1 MATVNK
7 NFKVKYGLIVEGTT
21 ATVNT
26 FDILTKSTADVDY
39 IISQVGGSG
48 ASTNTPDTLVLRDS
62 SGDFAAATITAET
75 GFSGDLTGDVTGNVT
90 GNADT
95 ASALATARTIS
106 VSGDATG
113 TVTFDGSANADIAV
127 TLDASFATDTEV
139 TAAADAAELAANSYT
154 DVREGLITTAYQ
166 GYANQAETDANTYTD
181 GEISTLEGSLQ
192 TYADTAESDA
202 NAYTDSLVGDAS
214 VDGSAG
220 NTVTDRV
227 ATAVANLVDSAPAAL
242 DTLNE
247 LAAALGDNPDFVT
260 TITASIGEKVAKSGD
275 TMTGALTLSGAPT
288 LAGHASTK
296 AYVDA
301 AQAAAESYADGIE
314 TTLNTTIDALTTDDV
329 AEGANE
335 YYTTAKGQTDAASLL
350 TGASLTNITITGSGA
365 GLTITAENGV
375 ADSTTADLTEDP
387 SATGTSGTM
396 YFTDARAQTAVASDI
411 ATAKSEAVSTAS
423 TDASTKATAAQTAAQ
438 GYADTLVALGDAT
451 ATPSYLALDVN
462 SVALQVAATQTV
474 ATASLVVGYSWAHN
488 DYKSA
493 ELIVKVTDG
502 TDSEISKVLLT
513 IDSSNNVAITEYGNV
528 QTNGALAAVT
538 AGIDGTDLQLLVTTA
553 NNNSNVVVSGTLMV

>member
-7 NFKVKYGLIVEGTT
+7 NFKVKHGLIVEGTT
-21 ATVNT
+21 ATVNA
-26 FDILTKSTADVDY
+26 FDILTKSSADVDY
-39 IISQVGGSG
+39 IIAQVGGSG
-48 ASTNTPDTLVLRDS
+48 ASTNTPDSLVLRDS
-62 SGDFAAATITAET
+62 SGDFAAGTITAET
-75 GFSGDLTGDVTGNVT
+75 GFSGDLVGDVTGNVT
-90 GNADT
+90 GNAST
-95 ASALATARTIS
+95 ATVLGTARTIS

-113 TVTFDGSANADIAV
+113 TVSFDGSANADIVV
-127 TLDASFATDTEV
+127 TLDTSFATDLEV
-139 TAAADAAELAANSYT
+139 ASAADAAETAANSYT
-154 DVREGLITTAYQ
+154 DGRETAITSAYQ
-166 GYANQAETDANTYTD
+166 GYADQAETDANTYTD
-181 GEISTLEGSLQ
+181 GEISTLQGSLQ
-192 TYADTAESDA
+192 TYTDTAESDA

-214 VDGSAG
+214 VDGTSG

-227 ATAVANLVDSAPAAL
+227 AQAVADLVATAPEAL

-247 LAAALGDNPDFVT
+247 LAAALGDDADFAT
-260 TITASIGEKVAKSGD
+260 TVSASIGEKVAKAGD

-288 LAGHASTK
+288 LSGHASTK

-314 TTLNTTIDALTTDDV
+314 TTLNGTIDALTTDDV
-329 AEGANE
+329 AEGSNE

-423 TDASTKATAAQTAAQ
+423 SDATTKANAAQTGAE
-438 GYADTLVALGDAT
+438 GYADTLVALGDAAAAPT
-451 ATPSYLALDVN
+451 YLAIDVN

-474 ATASLVVGYSWAHN
+474 TTASQVVGYSWSVG

-493 ELIVKVTDG
+493 EVIVKISDG
-502 TDSEISKVLLT
+502 TDTEVSKVLLT
-513 IDSSNNVAITEYGNV
+513 LDSANNVAITEYGNV
-528 QTNGALAAVT
+528 QTNGSLATVT
-538 AGIDGTDLQLLVTTA
+538 AGIDGTTAQILVTTA
-553 NNNSNVVVSGTLMV
+553 NNNSTVVVSGTLMV